1 MKSPN
6 LSRLIGAT
14 AVAALMFALSPVLS
28 AQSAST
34 YSASGLTKF
43 HNGDDDG
50 AIADFTKAIE
60 LNSSLLGA
68 YLGRGMARS
77 HEGNYDGAIADF
89 AEVIKLKPTSIEAF
103 YNKAIT
109 EFVQGN
115 LGGASDDFDKLIE
128 LKPDSQAAYFY
139 RGLIRDCNLSLQ
151 GGSEDFAKAL
161 AIKSGGD
168 VASDYVVL
176 YNAVFTLRMGGALDA
191 RAQAVT
197 GWSNEW
203 TKALASYLNEKTT
216 AANLLKLAGTATGEV
231 AVQQQTE
238 AQFFIGMVQ
247 LQAGDKSAA
256 KANFQKSFEA
266 SDPAAV
272 VHRMARS
279 AYDHL

>member
-1 MKSPN
+1 M
-6 LSRLIGAT
+6 
-14 AVAALMFALSPVLS
+14 
-28 AQSAST
+28 
-34 YSASGLTKF
+34 
-43 HNGDDDG
+43 
-50 AIADFTKAIE
+50 
-60 LNSSLLGA
+60 
-68 YLGRGMARS
+68 
-77 HEGNYDGAIADF
+77 
-89 AEVIKLKPTSIEAF
+89 
-103 YNKAIT
+103 
-109 EFVQGN
+109 
-115 LGGASDDFDKLIE
+115 
-128 LKPDSQAAYFY
+128 
-139 RGLIRDCNLSLQ
+139 
-151 GGSEDFAKAL
+151 
-161 AIKSGGD
+161 
-168 VASDYVVL
+168 VL